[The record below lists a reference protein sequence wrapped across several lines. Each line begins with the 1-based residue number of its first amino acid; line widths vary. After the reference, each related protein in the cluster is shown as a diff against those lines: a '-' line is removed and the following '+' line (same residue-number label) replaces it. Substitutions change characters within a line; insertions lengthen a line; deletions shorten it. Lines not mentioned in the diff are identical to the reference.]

1 MSSERCGTRSALP
14 RGHRVK
20 WIRGQN
26 DEPIA
31 FFNILCTTTTCE
43 GYNAYP
49 EVSFTC
55 LAS

>member
-1 MSSERCGTRSALP
+1 VSSERCGTRSALP